1 MRILS
6 TLVAAFLA
14 LCLVGS
20 AGSLAQ
26 DSTFDPA
33 QKGAIEKIVHE
44 YLLKH
49 PEVIRDAIEVLQAR
63 EAAAKADQQASALG
77 QYKEKLLADPLAPT
91 AGNPVGDVAIVE
103 FFDYKCPYCK
113 RVTPALIELLEADK
127 GVKVVFKEFPI
138 LGDASLLAS
147 RAALAAV
154 KQDKYLDFHNALM
167 AHRGDFDDAAI
178 EAVATSVGLDVSRLK
193 SDMEAPEIE
202 QQIKDNRELA
212 LALGIRSTPTFV
224 IGDQVVPGAMSIDDM
239 KAAIADFRGGS

>member
-6 TLVAAFLA
+6 ALAAAFLA
-14 LCLVGS
+14 LYLAGS
-20 AGSLAQ
+20 AGALAQ
-26 DSTFDPA
+26 ETTFDPA
-33 QKGAIEKIVHE
+33 QKGAIEKIVHD
-44 YLLKH
+44 YLMEH
-49 PEVIRDAIEVLQAR
+49 PEVIRDAIQALQAK
-63 EAAAKADQQASALG
+63 EAAAEADQQANALG
-77 QYKEKLLADPLAPT
+77 EHKEKLLADPLAPV
-91 AGNPVGDVAIVE
+91 AGNPVGDVTIVE

-138 LGDASLLAS
+138 LGDSSILAS

-167 AHRGDFDDAAI
+167 AHRGDFDNAAI
-178 EAVATSVGLDVSRLK
+178 ESLAASVGLDVARLK
-193 SDMEAPEIE
+193 MDMEAPEIA

-212 LALGIRSTPTFV
+212 LTLGIRSTPTFV
-224 IGDQVVPGAMSIDDM
+224 IGDHVVPGAMSIDDM